1 MRGQCARETPHSGEG
16 EAAGGVNVKGR
27 PLMAAR
33 REMRVGEACGW
44 KRGAVGGGYNVPAP
58 NGGADRTGETL
69 SKRLPE
75 GQCRRYRD
83 RRGPKVAWGRGP
95 QVSATHPERLRAQGY
110 EKGEEVVSGWRKG
123 KQDTGWRAKKRK
135 RQ

>member
-1 MRGQCARETPHSGEG
+1 MGLHVWERGAVGGGYNVRARMGCWQYHEG
-16 EAAGGVNVKGR
+16 MEGQ
-27 PLMAAR
+27 MA
-33 REMRVGEACGW
+33 VW
-44 KRGAVGGGYNVPAP
+44 KRGAVGGGYYVPAP

-95 QVSATHPERLRAQGY
+95 QVSATHPERMRPRKCEGGR
-110 EKGEEVVSGWRKG
+110 GEERPLIAAGMG
-123 KQDTGWRAKKRK
+123 KLRVGSMS
-135 RQ
+135 

>member
-1 MRGQCARETPHSGEG
+1 MYQPPTGE
-16 EAAGGVNVKGR
+16 
-27 PLMAAR
+27 PF
-33 REMRVGEACGW
+33 
-44 KRGAVGGGYNVPAP
+44 
-58 NGGADRTGETL
+58 RTGETL

-95 QVSATHPERLRAQGY
+95 QVSATHPERLRTQGY
-110 EKGEEVVSGWRKG
+110 EKGEEVVSDWRKG
-123 KQDTGWRAKKRK
+123 KQDMGWRAMKRK